1 MPRKLHTFNF
11 IYKTTC
17 LKTGR
22 YYIGMHSTSNLD
34 DTYLGSGTRLWKSIK
49 KHGKDNHKREIL
61 EFLLDRKALASREKE
76 LVNDSL
82 ICDPMCMNIM
92 RGGEAGGFI
101 SADHQLKC
109 STAGGNSNNPT
120 KSRLASE
127 RLTAELKKRQLNGTF
142 KTWDSNYSWVGKLH
156 KEETKVKIG
165 LANSIKQ
172 LGEKNSQFGTKWMI
186 HPINGPIKVK
196 LVDIHTYLSNGYI
209 FGRKLV
215 C

>member
-156 KEETKVKIG
+156 K
-165 LANSIKQ
+165 
-172 LGEKNSQFGTKWMI
+172 
-186 HPINGPIKVK
+186 
-196 LVDIHTYLSNGYI
+196 
-209 FGRKLV
+209 
-215 C
+215 